1 MENTEN
7 TQITE
12 GSVPINERNES
23 KVRRGIRLGDKV
35 EQICMSTMATGLVT
49 SLFVQ
54 TFWGKTVVAG
64 ICAVVFLTPFVIKAL
79 RRHHGLYPK
88 KIYGILKKQGFDPM
102 VADDGIRWISK
113 GKECILRL
121 HSYCQVEISREYAIP
136 PIQAVIDGNEKAA
149 IETMKEVYLAKVS
162 VRKDNEGNRLAFS
175 TESLCV
181 SVKEFLTYLPMCLE
195 ILDLAENRQ
204 QEHIAEIRERGTSAG
219 RMKIGFLHSDGEIR

>member
-1 MENTEN
+1 MKNTEN

-12 GSVPINERNES
+12 VPVPVNECKVS
-23 KVRRGIRLGDKV
+23 KVRRGIHRGDTV
-35 EQICMSTMATGLVT
+35 EQICMSTMVAGLIA

-54 TFWGKTVVAG
+54 TLLGKTIIAG
-64 ICAVVFLTPFVIKAL
+64 ICTVVFLTPFVIKAL
-79 RRHHGLYPK
+79 RHHHGLDPK

-102 VADDGIRWISK
+102 VADDEIRWRSK

-136 PIQAVIDGNEKAA
+136 PIKAVIDGNEKAA

-162 VRKDNEGNRLAFS
+162 VRKDNGGNRLAFS

-204 QEHIAEIRERGTSAG
+204 QEHIAEIRERGTGAG
-219 RMKIGFLHSDGEIR
+219 REKIGFLHSDGKIR